1 MAAKIDLRHMR
12 SFLAVAEER
21 AFSRAARRSHVSQS
35 ALSKQVKAIEAEL
48 GANVFDRNTRNVVLT
63 KAGRVFRREAIQ
75 AVEHGH
81 RAVSLVQ
88 AFVKAEQ
95 GPVHIGV
102 SGLCDRPRIHRLLES
117 AEKSVKDASIEV
129 HAECTP
135 RLVQMVQR
143 GYLDTA
149 IVDLPIRASGL
160 RLVPLYSEPLSIAL
174 PERYASSRKETMT
187 LTELARIPITLLSM
201 RVDPAYPLI
210 ERLLRKSGAG
220 SFKIREAESVLEL
233 LDLIVLEGRAALVR
247 SSTRRISGAGV
258 VYKQFADSPVL
269 DCALVWRPDNRNPR
283 LLSLIDAIYAFNQA
297 AASTQ

>member
-12 SFLAVAEER
+12 SFLAIAEER
-21 AFSRAARRSHVSQS
+21 AFSRAARRSHISQS
-35 ALSKQVKAIEAEL
+35 ALSKQIKAVEAEL
-48 GANVFDRNTRNVVLT
+48 GTKVFDRNTKNVALT

-95 GPVHIGV
+95 GPVRIGV

-117 AEKSVKDASIEV
+117 AERATKDASIEV
-129 HAECTP
+129 HSECTP
-135 RLVQMVQR
+135 RLVQMIQR
-143 GYLDTA
+143 GYFDTA
-149 IVDLPIRASGL
+149 IVDLPVRASGL
-160 RLVPLYSEPLSIAL
+160 RLVPLYSESLAVVL

-187 LTELARIPITLLSM
+187 LAELARIPMTLLSGC
-201 RVDPAYPLI
+201 VDPAHPII
-210 ERLLRKSGAG
+210 ERILRKSGAG
-220 SFKIREAESVLEL
+220 FFKIREAESVFEL

-247 SSTRRISGAGV
+247 ASTRRIGCAGV
-258 VYKQFADSPVL
+258 VYKNLADSPVL
-269 DCALVWRPDNRNPR
+269 DCALVWRADNRNPA

-297 AASTQ
+297 TATP